1 MRHKGLDRQTAK
13 LSGFLALNHLTA
25 KDVAKLPLTQLKK
38 LKGASNLTNK
48 DIGLLDDYRVKK

>member
-1 MRHKGLDRQTAK
+1 MRHKRLDHQTAK

-25 KDVAKLPLTQLKK
+25 KDAAKLPLAQLKK

-48 DIGLLDDYRVKK
+48 DIGLLDNYKVNK